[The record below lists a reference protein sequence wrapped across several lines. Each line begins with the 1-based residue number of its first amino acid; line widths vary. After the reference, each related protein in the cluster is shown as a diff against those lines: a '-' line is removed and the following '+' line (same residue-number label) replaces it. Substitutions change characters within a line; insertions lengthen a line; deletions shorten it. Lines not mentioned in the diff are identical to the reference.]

1 MDKKRAK
8 FEINGLV
15 QGVGFRYFVLKNAE
29 ALGLNGYAKNKYDG
43 SVEVVAEGGEAA
55 IDNLHGRL
63 RQGPGR
69 ANVEKCLRE
78 DENYTGEFQGFNI
91 R

>member
-15 QGVGFRYFVLKNAE
+15 QGVGFRYFALKNAE
-29 ALGLNGYAKNKYDG
+29 ALG